1 MYKLIKRTSKATS
14 ESGDEEP
21 EVEEAEEQ
29 VSNNVS
35 GPSIPI
41 PVRCCNQVEVDRDTE

>member
-1 MYKLIKRTSKATS
+1 MYKLIKRTASKATS

-35 GPSIPI
+35 GPSIPHTS
-41 PVRCCNQVEVDRDTE
+41 QVLQ